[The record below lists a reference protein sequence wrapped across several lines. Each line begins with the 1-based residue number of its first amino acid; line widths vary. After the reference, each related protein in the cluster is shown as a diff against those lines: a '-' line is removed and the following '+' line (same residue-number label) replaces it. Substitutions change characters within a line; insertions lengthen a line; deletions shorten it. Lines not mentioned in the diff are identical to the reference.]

1 MNHLIPVLT
10 KFCTFLAT
18 RGGRRYSLSVFPRGR
33 IIFVLC
39 LAWICPHAFVHAQ
52 AGSSDVVIHEVQK
65 GETLYSISRK
75 YGLRIPDLTEANPDL
90 GGSTIRIG
98 QKIRVPKQGSKI
110 EEPVEPEPIIHEPP
124 EVARLESPPAPVN
137 TPAPA
142 VQSVPPAS
150 PRPATYKIQ
159 KGDTFSSISRKFN
172 MSVNELSALNP
183 EVVPARLQIGQTLR
197 VSGSVAGAT
206 PAPQP
211 SPTPSIRPAAQPS
224 QKQSA
229 TLYLAPILKELDS
242 IGVQRR
248 RWKNVV
254 IHHSATTE
262 GNARYFDYYHRHVKK
277 WENGL
282 AYHFVIG
289 NGVDSG
295 DGQIEI
301 GPRWKGQIHG
311 GHVRGDE
318 LNDVSIGI
326 CFVGN
331 FENKRPSRA
340 QFIAVVELLRY
351 LNARCGRPFPIL
363 WMHKEINP
371 GRTAC
376 PGRLFPIRELR
387 DILKVSPE

>member
-1 MNHLIPVLT
+1 MFGSGKKWMRMIWAGMILAGAILSPVM
-10 KFCTFLAT
+10 ASEA
-18 RGGRRYSLSVFPRGR
+18 RV
-33 IIFVLC
+33 
-39 LAWICPHAFVHAQ
+39 
-52 AGSSDVVIHEVQK
+52 HEVRK

-75 YGLRIPDLTEANPDL
+75 YGLRIPDVTEANPEL
-90 GGSTIRIG
+90 TGSTIRIG
-98 QKIRVPKQGSKI
+98 QKIRIPAKAGGGETPESIEPIVI
-110 EEPVEPEPIIHEPP
+110 EESV
-124 EVARLESPPAPVN
+124 EVARVPETAPPAP
-137 TPAPA
+137 APP
-142 VQSVPPAS
+142 VVPAS
-150 PRPATYKIQ
+150 RPQTYRVQ
-159 KGDTFSSISRKFN
+159 RGDTFSAVSRRFG
-172 MSVNELSALNP
+172 MSLAELSAANP
-183 EVVPARLQIGQTLR
+183 GVDPARIQVGQILQIA
-197 VSGSVAGAT
+197 GSPTQAGA
-206 PAPQP
+206 PAPAP
-211 SPTPSIRPAAQPS
+211 SPSAIRPSGQPA

-229 TLYLAPILKELDS
+229 TLYLAPILKELDA
-242 IGVQRR
+242 IPVQKR

-262 GNARYFDYYHRHVKK
+262 GNARYFDYYHRQVKK

-301 GPRWKGQIHG
+301 GPRWKRQIQG

-331 FENKRPSRA
+331 FEKKRPSRA

-351 LNARCGRPFPIL
+351 LNGRTGRPYPIV

-387 DILKVSPE
+387 EIMRVSPQ